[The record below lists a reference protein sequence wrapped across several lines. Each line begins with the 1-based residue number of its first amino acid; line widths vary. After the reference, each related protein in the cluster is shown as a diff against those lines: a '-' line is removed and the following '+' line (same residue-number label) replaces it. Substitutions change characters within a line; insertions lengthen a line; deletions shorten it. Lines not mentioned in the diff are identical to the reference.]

1 MAHEQSSWLGIDW
14 LYSTYMW
21 VWAALLILTVVE
33 VIVPEP
39 SLIGLPTDLFSE
51 TFTVLS
57 LILLALTKTFCVA
70 WYYMHLIDERPAI
83 ILIACAP
90 FLFSVFLT
98 IGLWPHTNPNPPATT
113 PDERAKEKDEESARI
128 DLPSREDATASAVD
142 LERGMRLADE
152 ALSRR
157 R

>member
-1 MAHEQSSWLGIDW
+1 MSHEQDNWLGIEW

-33 VIVPEP
+33 VLVPEP
-39 SLIGLPTDLFSE
+39 SLIGLPSDAFSE

-98 IGLWPHTNPNPPATT
+98 IGLWPHSDPNPPDTT
-113 PDERAKEKDEESARI
+113 PDERAKEKDEESAELDRELHERRDAPAI
-128 DLPSREDATASAVD
+128 DLD
-142 LERGMRLADE
+142 RGMRLADE

-157 R
+157 G

>member
-1 MAHEQSSWLGIDW
+1 MAHEQDDWLGIDW

-33 VIVPEP
+33 VLVPEP
-39 SLIGLPTDLFSE
+39 SLVGLQSFSA
-51 TFTVLS
+51 TFTVLA

-98 IGLWPHTNPNPPATT
+98 IGLWPHSNPNPPEKT
-113 PDERAKEKDEESARI
+113 PDDRAKEKDEESARF
-128 DLPSREDATASAVD
+128 DWRGDSDRVASVVD
-142 LERGMRLADE
+142 VQQGLRLADE
-152 ALSRR
+152 VRNRR